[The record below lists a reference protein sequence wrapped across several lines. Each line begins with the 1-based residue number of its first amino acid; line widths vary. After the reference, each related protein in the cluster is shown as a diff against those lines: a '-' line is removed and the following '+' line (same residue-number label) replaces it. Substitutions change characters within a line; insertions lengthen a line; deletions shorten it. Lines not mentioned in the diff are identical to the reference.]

1 MSGMSDSVMPQNG
14 VQMFVCANHEV
25 CFKKGKNLPWGR
37 SAVTSDNISRSVML
51 SIRPAGTPPPERGE
65 CGADRAEWQERIEHI
80 LREGSPFLSDKLDDA
95 LDTLQEHTLAD
106 IHALMESLEI
116 SSARRLVF
124 TLDREGRLDAGEHP
138 RREALRALLRVHPEI
153 TGNIRTM
160 AALALAE
167 KGMAELRLADK
178 LLRKALQDDDTD
190 KPRDDGEIQPM
201 PLFQACLQGAL
212 SHFHLLKKDC
222 F

>member
-1 MSGMSDSVMPQNG
+1 
-14 VQMFVCANHEV
+14 
-25 CFKKGKNLPWGR
+25 
-37 SAVTSDNISRSVML
+37 ML

-138 RREALRALLRVHPEI
+138 RVKPFVPCSVF
-153 TGNIRTM
+153 IRKSPGISVPWQPW
-160 AALALAE
+160 LWQ
-167 KGMAELRLADK
+167 KGHGRTSPG
-178 LLRKALQDDDTD
+178 R
-190 KPRDDGEIQPM
+190 
-201 PLFQACLQGAL
+201 
-212 SHFHLLKKDC
+212 
-222 F
+222 

>member
-1 MSGMSDSVMPQNG
+1 MSDSVMPQNG

-51 SIRPAGTPPPERGE
+51 SIRPAGTPPPERGV
-65 CGADRAEWQERIEHI
+65 CGADRAEWQVRIEHI

-124 TLDREGRLDAGEHP
+124 TLDREGRLDAAAHP
-138 RREALRALLRVHPEI
+138 RR
-153 TGNIRTM
+153 
-160 AALALAE
+160 
-167 KGMAELRLADK
+167 
-178 LLRKALQDDDTD
+178 
-190 KPRDDGEIQPM
+190 
-201 PLFQACLQGAL
+201 
-212 SHFHLLKKDC
+212 
-222 F
+222 

>member
-1 MSGMSDSVMPQNG
+1 
-14 VQMFVCANHEV
+14 
-25 CFKKGKNLPWGR
+25 
-37 SAVTSDNISRSVML
+37 
-51 SIRPAGTPPPERGE
+51 
-65 CGADRAEWQERIEHI
+65 
-80 LREGSPFLSDKLDDA
+80 
-95 LDTLQEHTLAD
+95 
-106 IHALMESLEI
+106 
-116 SSARRLVF
+116 
-124 TLDREGRLDAGEHP
+124 
-138 RREALRALLRVHPEI
+138 
-153 TGNIRTM
+153 M

-222 F
+222 S